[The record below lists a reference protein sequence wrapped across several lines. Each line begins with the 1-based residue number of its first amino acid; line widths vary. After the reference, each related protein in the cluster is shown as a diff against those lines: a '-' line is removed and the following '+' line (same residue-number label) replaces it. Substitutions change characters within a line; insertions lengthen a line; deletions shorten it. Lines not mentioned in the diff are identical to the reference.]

1 MDTEKLL
8 ILVKNALEE
17 KKAKDIKVL
26 DVHKLSSFTDFMVV
40 ATGNTARQVVAL
52 AQNVIEDA
60 KKQGLQPLGEEG
72 RQGGEWILVD
82 LGDVIVHIMQPQTR
96 DFYKIEKL
104 WSEMGGDAHLN
115 QLREEGER

>member
-40 ATGNTARQVVAL
+40 ATG
-52 AQNVIEDA
+52 
-60 KKQGLQPLGEEG
+60 
-72 RQGGEWILVD
+72 ILLV
-82 LGDVIVHIMQPQTR
+82 
-96 DFYKIEKL
+96 K
-104 WSEMGGDAHLN
+104 
-115 QLREEGER
+115 